1 MRLVETFNGVKIEV
15 ELTHPDSGS
24 DFRTYVIED
33 NGIDN
38 GIKTEKW
45 VLYELAKEFCNSY
58 WHGMNVRFL
67 YIIDDEV
74 HTKEYKEVGFY
85 DELIDELF
93 DDDDELFDDDM
104 YYLEDMMPCDYSGYC
119 SGMNCR
125 NFMNCKGGE

>member
-24 DFRTYVIED
+24 DFKIYVIED
-33 NGIDN
+33 NESDN

-45 VLYELAKEFCNSY
+45 VLNELVKKFRDSY

-74 HTKEYKEVGFY
+74 YVNKYTEVSFY
-85 DELIDELF
+85 DDFEDFETENIEDYF
-93 DDDDELFDDDM
+93 
-104 YYLEDMMPCDYSGYC
+104 EDMMPCDYTGTC
-119 SGMNCR
+119 SGVNCR
-125 NFMNCKGGE
+125 NYLNCKGGE

>member
-1 MRLVETFNGVKIEV
+1 MMRLVETFNGVKIEV

-33 NGIDN
+33 TGTNN

-45 VLYELAKEFCNSY
+45 VLNELAKEFCDSY

-74 HTKEYKEVGFY
+74 HTKVYTKEYKEVGFY
-85 DELIDELF
+85 SELIDELF
-93 DDDDELFDDDM
+93 DDDMDYF
-104 YYLEDMMPCDYSGYC
+104 EDMMPCDYSGYC